1 MTFALGAIGRPLTE
15 PATVIGDSL
24 RLRENRGFT
33 LVELLLVLFVVALL
47 ASLVTPVVTGAIQR
61 ARESS
66 LKEDLHVMRKALDDF
81 YTENG
86 RYPESLRQLVE
97 KRYLRKIPVDPFTEN
112 ATTWIEIK
120 GEGKD
125 AGVMDVRSGSEEK
138 DVDGVAYRDW

>member
-1 MTFALGAIGRPLTE
+1 MTFALKAIAQPSTE
-15 PATVIGDSL
+15 PVIVIGDIL
-24 RLRENRGFT
+24 RPSASRGFT

-47 ASLVTPVVTGAIQR
+47 ASLVSPVVTGTIQR

-81 YTENG
+81 YTDTG
-86 RYPESLRQLVE
+86 RYPESLKQLVE
-97 KRYLRKIPVDPFTEN
+97 KRYLRKIPVDPLTEN

-125 AGVMDVRSGSEEK
+125 SGVMDVRSGSEEK
-138 DVDGVAYRDW
+138 TADGIAYREW

>member
-1 MTFALGAIGRPLTE
+1 M
-15 PATVIGDSL
+15 IGDSL
-24 RLRENRGFT
+24 RFRENRGFT

-47 ASLVTPVVTGAIQR
+47 ASLVTPVVTGTIQR

-81 YTENG
+81 YTDNG
-86 RYPESLRQLVE
+86 RYPESLKQLVE

-120 GEGKD
+120 GEEKD

-138 DVDGVAYRDW
+138 DADGVAYRDW